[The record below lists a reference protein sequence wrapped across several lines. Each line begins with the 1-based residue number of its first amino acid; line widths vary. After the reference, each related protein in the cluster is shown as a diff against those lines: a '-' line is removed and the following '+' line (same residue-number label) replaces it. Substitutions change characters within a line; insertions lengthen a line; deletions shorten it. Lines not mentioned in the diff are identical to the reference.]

1 MAIDVHVAYAGV
13 RRPLADRPSVTEARW
28 IPDVVVSA
36 QADGK
41 PAPPDDLGHAARDPV
56 GRPHDIRGIH
66 VEVPDVDQTGSRG
79 PEEPP
84 PRGHVHKPARRGV
97 PQAVDEGKRAV
108 PDPARPASLAE
119 AGA

>member
-1 MAIDVHVAYAGV
+1 AGV
-13 RRPLADRPSVTEARW
+13 RRPLADRPSVSEARW

-41 PAPPDDLGHAARDPV
+41 TAPPDDLGHAARDPV

-84 PRGHVHKPARRGV
+84 PRGHVHKPAGGGV
-97 PQAVDEGKRAV
+97 PEAAEGGTRAARA
-108 PDPARPASLAE
+108 PAGPASLAE